1 VEPLTD
7 TPAPVAAPVPA
18 LFHAHV
24 TVLIRL
30 ALLLLGDESA
40 AQDVVRDALL
50 GLRGRW
56 DSLSDRDRAVA
67 YARSSVLNGCRDV
80 LRGRPRPALT
90 AVPEP
95 VLEPAWAAVP
105 LAAEHRETLAA
116 LHRLSGWQREA
127 VVLRHCLGLP
137 EDEAAQ
143 AMGVSRD
150 TVKSASHHG
159 LAALTRIRH

>member
-1 VEPLTD
+1 
-7 TPAPVAAPVPA
+7 VPA

-24 TVLIRL
+24 TVLVRL

-40 AQDVVRDALL
+40 AEDVVRDALL

-56 DSLSDRDRAVA
+56 DSLSDRDRAIA
-67 YARSSVLNGCRDV
+67 CARSSVLNGCRDV
-80 LRGRPRPALT
+80 LRGRHRPALA
-90 AVPEP
+90 AVPDP
-95 VLEPAWAAVP
+95 APEPAWAAAP
-105 LAAEHRETLAA
+105 LADEHRQTLAA

-137 EDEAAQ
+137 EDETAQ
-143 AMGVSRD
+143 AMGVSQD

-159 LAALTRIRH
+159 LATLARLRQ